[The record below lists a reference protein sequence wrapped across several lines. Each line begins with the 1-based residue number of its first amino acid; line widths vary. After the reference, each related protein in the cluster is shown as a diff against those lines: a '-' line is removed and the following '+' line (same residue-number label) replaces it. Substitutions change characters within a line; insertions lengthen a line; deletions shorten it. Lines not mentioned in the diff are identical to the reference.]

1 MTGLGYNTPARK
13 GDWLLRRNQRGPT
26 EMMIS
31 ENMAAKLN
39 EQVNAEF
46 YSSYLYLG
54 MACWFDRQNLKVFAQ
69 RFFRQAEEEWGHG
82 MKILRYLL
90 EVGAAVQLKEIA
102 QPKQDWKSPEEVI
115 EATYNHE
122 IHVTNLINELMR
134 VAVAENDYAT
144 QSFLKW
150 FVDEQVEE
158 VSSMGELLAL
168 VKMAGPERI
177 MLVEQRLAAMM
188 G

>member
-1 MTGLGYNTPARK
+1 
-13 GDWLLRRNQRGPT
+13 
-26 EMMIS
+26 MMIS
-31 ENMAAKLN
+31 ETMAAKLN

-54 MACWFDRQNLKVFAQ
+54 MACWFDGQNLKVFAR
-69 RFFRQAEEEWGHG
+69 RFFQQAEEEWEHG
-82 MKILRYLL
+82 MKILKYLL

-102 QPKQDWKSPEEVI
+102 CPKQDWKSPEEII
-115 EATYNHE
+115 ETTYNHE
-122 IHVTNLINELMR
+122 IHVTNLINDLMR
-134 VAVAENDYAT
+134 AAVEESDYAT

-158 VSSMGELLAL
+158 VSSMNELLAL
-168 VKMAGPERI
+168 VRMAGPERI